1 MTDWRSRL
9 LLAGRYAIGLVALAW
24 LVSQTDWSRMAATA
38 GSLDPVVA
46 VAILAVSVVG
56 LAARFG
62 TWHLLLARLGAT
74 PVHVAAKTT
83 LSIAFVNHLS
93 PTQAVGR
100 SLAPAILR
108 QFTGYRWGELMAVA
122 AAHTA
127 LFAGLYGLA
136 TITGLLAFWQAFP
149 VWLTLAL
156 GAAAGTYLLVAVTIV
171 ATGTRLDRVGA
182 LATGVSRRLPTA
194 RLPLL
199 ETAIDRFHAA
209 VPTVGADA
217 AETLADVLTR
227 KRTVAGYVL
236 AWATGVMLVPGV
248 RSWLLLSAAG
258 VSFEPAVVL
267 PLALVTAYA
276 VTLVP
281 VTPGGV
287 GVAEASGTLVLGALG
302 VPASVAAPIV
312 LVDRFLGAYLPAL
325 LGWVPTMRLEFPAR
339 SDSCDEND

>member
-1 MTDWRSRL
+1 MTDWRDRL
-9 LLAGRYAIGLVALAW
+9 LLGGRYGIGLAALAW
-24 LVSQTDWSRMAATA
+24 LIGQTDWERMAATA
-38 GSLDPVVA
+38 SGLEPVVA

-62 TWHLLLARLGAT
+62 TWHVLLSRLGPT
-74 PVHVAAKTT
+74 PARVAGKTT

-108 QFTGYRWGELMAVA
+108 QYTDYRWGELVAVA

-136 TITGLLAFWQAFP
+136 TGAGLLVFWPSFP

-156 GAAAGTYLLVAVTIV
+156 GAAAGAYLLVAVTIV
-171 ATGTRLDRVGA
+171 ATGTQLDRVGA
-182 LATGVSRRLPTA
+182 LATGVGDRLPFV
-194 RLPLL
+194 RLPLFGA
-199 ETAIDRFHAA
+199 AIDRFLGA
-209 VPTVGADA
+209 VPTVGTDA
-217 AETLADVLTR
+217 AETLTAVLTR

-236 AWATGVMLVPGV
+236 AWATGVMLAPGV

-258 VSFEPAVVL
+258 VSFDPAIAL

-302 VPASVAAPIV
+302 VPASVAAPVI

-325 LGWVPTMRLEFPAR
+325 GGWLPTMDLEFPAG
-339 SDSCDEND
+339 DDESE